1 MKQYQPGLERNTL
14 MLLRSY
20 QAAHAVFNG
29 LAALQL
35 ALLTNEREQGL
46 YLLNLFSGYLRN
58 LSALGAAPHVNWMEE
73 QAALHSYAALE
84 HTRYKPECS
93 LEWDEVQSVYQ
104 VPGLLCMP
112 MLERQ
117 LFRALRAT
125 MPVVLKVTPRAVEGA
140 IQIEV
145 QAGQELPAFKT
156 LKLKSEQQLR
166 MELFEE
172 RMQLFPAEVE
182 YREYAR
188 GAVLT
193 LNKYQSL

>member
-1 MKQYQPGLERNTL
+1 MEQYQPGLERNTL

-58 LSALGAAPHVNWMEE
+58 LSALGAAPHISWMDE
-73 QAALHSYAALE
+73 QAALHAYAALE
-84 HTRYKPECS
+84 NTRYKPECS
-93 LEWDEVQSVYQ
+93 LEWDEVQSSFQ

-112 MLERQ
+112 LLERQ

-125 MPVVLKVTPRAVEGA
+125 MPVVLKVTPRAMDGA
-140 IQIEV
+140 IQLEV
-145 QAGQELPAFKT
+145 QASQALPAFKDLT
-156 LKLKSEQQLR
+156 LRSEQRLR

-172 RMQLFPAEVE
+172 RMQLFGAEIE
-182 YREYAR
+182 FKESAK
-188 GAVLT
+188 GAILT
-193 LNKYQSL
+193 LKKHQSL